1 MTPLRDRPGHSV
13 CYSDLGY
20 MALGWMLEEQCG
32 LGLDRQFDWVAEQF
46 GLSDT
51 GYKPLGAPVDV
62 LCAPTECCAVRSKTM
77 HGEVHDSNAWY
88 LGGVAGHAGLFGTA
102 SDVARW
108 ANGLLE
114 IFHGM
119 PGPLEQNVVQQFW
132 NSTASPC
139 AGSGTWRLC
148 FDGVSPT
155 GSSAGT
161 GFGPSSVGHLGYT
174 GTSVW
179 IEVQRRLVVVLLS
192 NRVHPVDHKEPR
204 IKSFRPLF
212 HDAVVEAVRL

>member
-1 MTPLRDRPGHSV
+1 
-13 CYSDLGY
+13 